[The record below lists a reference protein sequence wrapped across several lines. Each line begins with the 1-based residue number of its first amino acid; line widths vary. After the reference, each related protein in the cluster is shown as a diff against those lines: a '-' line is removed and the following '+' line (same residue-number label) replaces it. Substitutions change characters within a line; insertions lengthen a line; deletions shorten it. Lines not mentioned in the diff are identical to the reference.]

1 MGLKDNLVRHYTF
14 DSSDIIGTTVIDRS
28 GNGQNATIYNTVTSI
43 IPAPRYSTGASFPDN
58 TSYIVAANIP
68 TSTTYTFSWWGK
80 FTIVDGTMMWGFSNG
95 NRLNL
100 FMVGNTGIYWN
111 TGDSYKNPFGTIK
124 ATPYADDIWHHFAVT
139 SNGTTSKLY
148 IDGEFKANATTNV
161 PITGTTIVFNGWD
174 TRTQYKFKGSL
185 SDFRL
190 YNTCITDDEIRY
202 LSKEPLKFRKT
213 GVISSPGEFIEGN
226 TKSLGSTGTVT
237 MADFIEY

>member
-14 DSSDIIGTTVIDRS
+14 DSSDIVGTTVIDRS
-28 GNGQNATIYNTVTSI
+28 GNGQNATIYNTVTSVT
-43 IPAPRYSTGASFPDN
+43 PAPRYSTGTWLPDN
-58 TSYIVAANIP
+58 TSYIVAPNIP

-80 FTIVDGTMMWGFSNG
+80 FTYVTGRMMWGFSNS

-100 FMVGNTGIYWN
+100 FMSGNHFYWN
-111 TGDSYKNPFGTIK
+111 TGDGASNPFGTISVS
-124 ATPYADDIWHHFAVT
+124 PYGDNKWHHFAVT

-148 IDGEFKANATTNV
+148 IDGEFKANATTNR
-161 PITGTTIVFNGWD
+161 PITGTTLVFNGWD
-174 TRTQYKFKGSL
+174 SGTSYTFNGSL

-190 YNTCITDDEIRY
+190 YNICITEDDIRY

-226 TKSLGSTGTVT
+226 AKSLGSTGAVT
-237 MADFIEY
+237 MTDFIEY